1 MAKAQVVLKT
11 AGIDVL
17 TDKWGM
23 VLGVHSSRMLGA
35 RNNKHAQMDSACVV
49 LYECD
54 ERDLDGR
61 RISRE
66 R

>member
-1 MAKAQVVLKT
+1 
-11 AGIDVL
+11 
-17 TDKWGM
+17 M

-66 R
+66 RSEGPKNKSRQLKAA